1 MSYNLNSVATLLTM
15 EMLGWDEQRAIVIV
29 GIGFACAGL
38 YSGLIF
44 SVMAPTSRKYTTN

>member
-1 MSYNLNSVATLLTM
+1 M

-44 SVMAPTSRKYTTN
+44 SVMAPTSRKYVNAYIQNHL

>member
-1 MSYNLNSVATLLTM
+1 M

-44 SVMAPTSRKYTTN
+44 SVMAPTSRKYQRFTHIISIMQNL